1 MMAKRKNG
9 RTGRPRKFRNLVS
22 FRNDEYEEDE
32 NEHEN
37 ETETK
42 EYVSREKQRSREFMS
57 VFHNLYGELPETHP
71 DYTEYKNKTIGINA
85 TTMAYFDLLQRMR
98 RMGMFSEIPREV
110 VAQMESEIKGMTI
123 YNTRDGENL
132 TYSMMVHISVRFMTW
147 WLMGN
152 NRHTAMMMRY
162 MTKLSGQKIRLKASK
177 LSIDKGY
184 VLEQEMLK
192 TMGYVENEEEV
203 EDILE
208 EIEEAPASDFD
219 FDGLEDLF

>member
-1 MMAKRKNG
+1 MAKKKSG

-22 FRNDEYEEDE
+22 FRDDDYEEEE

-37 ETETK
+37 EEETR

-57 VFHNLYGELPETHP
+57 VFHNLYGEVPETHP

-98 RMGMFSEIPREV
+98 RMGMFCEIPREV

-123 YNTRDGENL
+123 YNTRDGDDL
-132 TYSMMVHISVRFMTW
+132 TYSMMVHISVRFLAW

-162 MTKLSGQKIRLKASK
+162 MTKLSGEKIRLKASK
-177 LSIDKGY
+177 LSLDRGY
-184 VLEQEMLK
+184 VLEQEVLK
-192 TMGYVENEEEV
+192 TMGYVDDDEEME
-203 EDILE
+203 EILQ
-208 EIEEAPASDFD
+208 EIEEAPGEDFD
-219 FDGLEDLF
+219 FDGIEDLF